1 MFNASQ
7 TLLLYDCRMAACW
20 QQAVALFDQC
30 CVVHVFIA
38 SCSVVYRLR
47 GLQLVSSMQLWYVFN
62 AVMVSQTLLSYDCR
76 MAACW
81 QQAVALFHQ
90 CCVVHVF
97 IASFVVYR
105 LRGLQLVSTMQ
116 LWYVLSQ
123 YLLSYVGRMTAC

>member
-20 QQAVALFDQC
+20 QQAVALFD
-30 CVVHVFIA
+30 
-38 SCSVVYRLR
+38 
-47 GLQLVSSMQLWYVFN
+47 
-62 AVMVSQTLLSYDCR
+62 
-76 MAACW
+76 
-81 QQAVALFHQ
+81 Q